1 MTTGKEEIYFLY
13 IFSENIIYMKNS
25 RINGQANRTT
35 RK

>member
-13 IFSENIIYMKNS
+13 IFSENSIYMKNS
-25 RINGQANRTT
+25 RINGQANRTS